1 MICGYQRVLFQNENL
16 ASARTLMQCSFP
28 IERRPC
34 HRCILDTEYA
44 AANKADRGSYSY
56 AASWRKQV
64 ISILF
69 FKEFLSFVFHQAI
82 PSVVKYTDLK
92 HTVQLSCT
100 CIYYATAT
108 QIKTISSF
116 PGFFVLPLSKGNNC
130 HRQQLF

>member
-92 HTVQLSCT
+92 HTVQRVWT
-100 CIYYATAT
+100 NNIYPCNLQASK
-108 QIKTISSF
+108 IEDISS
-116 PGFFVLPLSKGNNC
+116 N
-130 HRQQLF
+130 